1 MQHMYYILCSPQNYV
16 SNSFLRHYVCYLLF
30 YTAVQKPNSYLIYC
44 HNCPLC
50 LNVPS
55 NQVINIIVLLN
66 LLIAM
71 MNHSYQLISVSSVG
85 TRLFWMRLILL
96 IFLNMK
102 LSDVWSL
109 QIRGQQPAKGAVKE
123 VTMVLEMI
131 NLLDRLYFSCPTR
144 LSLREQRNIVISDV
158 LDRFNMMTMM
168 IVQETD
174 NVTRYIQHGRK
185 MMMMIY
191 ILWWSVCLSVCHEK
205 WSLPPGSLL

>member
-1 MQHMYYILCSPQNYV
+1 
-16 SNSFLRHYVCYLLF
+16 
-30 YTAVQKPNSYLIYC
+30 
-44 HNCPLC
+44 
-50 LNVPS
+50 
-55 NQVINIIVLLN
+55 
-66 LLIAM
+66 
-71 MNHSYQLISVSSVG
+71 
-85 TRLFWMRLILL
+85 
-96 IFLNMK
+96 MK

-185 MMMMIY
+185 MMMMMMMMTKMVMMVMLMTDLKFFKKITRPNFRAKEFY
-191 ILWWSVCLSVCHEK
+191 TLKMRKSRLLSVI
-205 WSLPPGSLL
+205 WPSFG

>member
-1 MQHMYYILCSPQNYV
+1 
-16 SNSFLRHYVCYLLF
+16 
-30 YTAVQKPNSYLIYC
+30 
-44 HNCPLC
+44 
-50 LNVPS
+50 
-55 NQVINIIVLLN
+55 
-66 LLIAM
+66 
-71 MNHSYQLISVSSVG
+71 
-85 TRLFWMRLILL
+85 
-96 IFLNMK
+96 MK

-185 MMMMIY
+185 MMMMMMMMVMIMTKMVMVVMLMTDLKFFKK
-191 ILWWSVCLSVCHEK
+191 ITRPNFWAKTRKSRLISSAIISENASLSVI
-205 WSLPPGSLL
+205 